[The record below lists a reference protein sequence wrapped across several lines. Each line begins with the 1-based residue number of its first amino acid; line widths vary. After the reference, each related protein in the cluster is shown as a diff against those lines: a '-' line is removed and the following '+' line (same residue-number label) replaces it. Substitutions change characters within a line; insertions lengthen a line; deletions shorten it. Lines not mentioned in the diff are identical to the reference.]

1 MTMDIQL
8 ARIGSR
14 LLPSQVASE
23 WVKQTLP
30 NRILMV
36 SNRVAQDPLRQTLV
50 LQSAPRGIEA
60 NVLTIKKMLAIY
72 QDPEFDAYQPLLLT
86 ENAKDMAKLVKG
98 GIDLQKIGINL
109 GILVFQDG
117 MEMLTD
123 GVAVNQSEAKALS
136 YLTDVAHLK
145 VVIQEK
151 PTDKPEDI
159 KPFLDQLT
167 F

>member
-14 LLPSQVASE
+14 ILPRQVASE
-23 WVKQTLP
+23 WVKTTMP
-30 NRILMV
+30 NRILVV
-36 SNRVAQDPLRQTLV
+36 SNRLAQDHLRQTLI
-50 LQSAPRGIEA
+50 LQAAPRGIEA

-72 QDPEFDAYQPLLLT
+72 QEAEFDTYKPLLLT
-86 ENAKDMAKLVKG
+86 ETAKDMAKLVKG
-98 GIDLQKIGINL
+98 GIDLQQIGINL
-109 GILVFQDG
+109 GILFFRDG
-117 MEMLTD
+117 MQMLTD
-123 GVAVNQSEAKALS
+123 GVAVDKSEAKALS
-136 YLTDVAHLK
+136 YLTDVANLK

-151 PTDKPEDI
+151 PTDRPKDI

>member
-14 LLPSQVASE
+14 LLPSQVARE
-23 WVKQTLP
+23 WVKATMP
-30 NRILMV
+30 NRILVV
-36 SNRVAQDPLRQTLV
+36 SNRVAQDHLRQTLI

-60 NVLTIKKMLAIY
+60 NVLTIKKMLAVY
-72 QDPEFDAYQPLLLT
+72 QDPEFDAYKPLLLT
-86 ENAKDMAKLVKG
+86 ETAKDMAKLVKG
-98 GIDLQKIGINL
+98 GVDLQKVGINL
-109 GILVFQDG
+109 GILAFQDG
-117 MEMLTD
+117 MKMLTD
-123 GVAVNQSEAKALS
+123 GVAVDKSEAKALS
-136 YLTDVAHLK
+136 YLTDVANLK

-151 PTDKPEDI
+151 PTDKPKDI